1 MGEWRVLLWVVV
13 RVVVVGGGWCL
24 RPPNS
29 LSQPSRVGVVG
40 SLDLE
45 AWNSSLKR
53 DHATVF
59 DQCLM
64 LMCIV
69 ISPESDSIS
78 L

>member
-29 LSQPSRVGVVG
+29 LSQPSRRSWKLG
-40 SLDLE
+40 LE